1 MRDQDL
7 AAQIKN
13 MPDDELRATRRDL
26 ATGIGLMRLESPM
39 HGPAT
44 AYLSALD
51 TELAQRQGASARTT
65 TAPRRCTT

>member
-1 MRDQDL
+1 MRDLDL
-7 AAQIKN
+7 AAQIAN

-26 ATGIGLMRLESPM
+26 ATGIGLMRPGSPM

-51 TELAQRQGASARTT
+51 TELAQRQGMPAA
-65 TAPRRCTT
+65 AGPDARRCTT